1 MTRGAI
7 QRMQRYRSLEI
18 FATALGQIDLSEGRN
33 LRPRP
38 LLLGALAIHSYAD
51 NLLDYVRPREPY
63 LAAGSAVEIDA
74 EDLAWESMIEDGR
87 LGIDEI
93 AEVLELMIID
103 SATATQPSLRTDAMQ
118 WPTTSIRIIS
128 YGSIEDPPTVLQ
140 NGLIS
145 DRTLSRSRNWTQKFL
160 SRRKSAC

>member
-63 LAAGSAVEIDA
+63 LAAGAAVEIDA
-74 EDLAWESMIEDGR
+74 EDSAWESMIEDGR

-103 SATATQPSLRTDAMQ
+103 SATATHPSAN
-118 WPTTSIRIIS
+118 
-128 YGSIEDPPTVLQ
+128 EH
-140 NGLIS
+140 
-145 DRTLSRSRNWTQKFL
+145 
-160 SRRKSAC
+160 

>member
-74 EDLAWESMIEDGR
+74 EDSAWGAGGLTLSNSNHAEACPRRWPFSGSYFPAPYAVAEII
-87 LGIDEI
+87 IDWPKRPRDDLFEI
-93 AEVLELMIID
+93 VHGDDPAEV
-103 SATATQPSLRTDAMQ
+103 T
-118 WPTTSIRIIS
+118 
-128 YGSIEDPPTVLQ
+128 G
-140 NGLIS
+140 
-145 DRTLSRSRNWTQKFL
+145 
-160 SRRKSAC
+160 